1 MNLFGWLREING
13 KQSQRGGQGGRDS
26 PARPGATTQLLLEC
40 LEDRLAP
47 TNFLTTTNVAISITP
62 NFLARTAI
70 ETITATVMQQGTST
84 PVTSGTVALN
94 VNNQMSSAGLNGNG
108 QAAFSVTLPLF
119 AVANNQT
126 LQANYQGATVGPDT
140 FSGSVFLAP
149 VYLNVLNQ
157 LFPAQITYG
166 APTSTTAFQS
176 SGGETDDIS
185 VFGSHL
191 KFNYIDPG
199 RITTISW
206 FGFTFPGSFSA
217 AFGVPQLG

>member
-47 TNFLTTTNVAISITP
+47 TNFSTTTTVAISITP
-62 NFLARTAI
+62 NCLARTAI
-70 ETITATVMQQGTST
+70 ETITATVTQQGTST

-108 QAAFSVTLPLF
+108 QAAFSVALPLF

-126 LQANYQGATVGPDT
+126 LQANYQGATVGSDT
-140 FSGSVFLAP
+140 FSGSVFLSP
-149 VYLNVLNQ
+149 VYLNVMTQ
-157 LFPAQITYG
+157 LFPAQITFG
-166 APTSTTAFQS
+166 TPTSTVSFQS
-176 SGGETDDIS
+176 SGGETDDVSI
-185 VFGSHL
+185 FGFHL

-199 RITTISW
+199 RISTINLL
-206 FGFTFPGSFSA
+206 GFTFPGSFST
-217 AFGVPQLG
+217 AFGIPQLG